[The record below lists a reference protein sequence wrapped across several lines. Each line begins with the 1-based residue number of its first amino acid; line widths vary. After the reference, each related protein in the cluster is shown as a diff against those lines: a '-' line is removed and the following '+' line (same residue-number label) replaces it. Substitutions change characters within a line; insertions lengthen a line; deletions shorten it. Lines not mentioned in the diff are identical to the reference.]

1 MAKGEDMRLEGKVAL
16 ITGGNAGIGQ
26 ATALRFAAEGAQVM
40 IAARDAERAQAVVHE
55 IEAGGGVARFV
66 ACDVRDPAQCEGA
79 VSATLDACGRLDILV
94 NNAGI
99 ILRNRSV
106 LETTLDEW
114 DDIFAVNSK
123 GAFLM
128 SKAALPHL
136 LETKG
141 NIVNVASYAGLVG
154 FVGAVAYCASKGA
167 LIQLTRAMAL
177 DHARQGVR
185 INCVCP
191 GSVHTP
197 MIEAAWERYG
207 AGAQEAWAEKHPL
220 GRVATPAEVAA
231 AILFLASADAD
242 FVTGVALPVDGGIT
256 AG

>member
-1 MAKGEDMRLEGKVAL
+1 MRLQGKVAL
-16 ITGGNAGIGQ
+16 ITGGNVGIGR
-26 ATALRFAAEGAQVM
+26 ATALRFAAKGAQVM
-40 IAARDAERAQAVVHE
+40 IAARDAGRAQAVVDA
-55 IEAGGGVARFV
+55 IAAAGGSARFV
-66 ACDVRDPAQCEGA
+66 ACDVRDPAQCAGA
-79 VSATLDACGRLDILV
+79 VSAAIEAYGRLDILV

-106 LETTLDEW
+106 LETSIDEW
-114 DDIFAVNSK
+114 EDIFAVNSK

-136 LETKG
+136 LATKG

-154 FVGAVAYCASKGA
+154 FPGAVAYCASKGA

-185 INCVCP
+185 VNCVCP

-197 MIEAAWERYG
+197 MIEAAWELYG
-207 AGAQEAWAEKHPL
+207 EGAPEAWAEKHPL
-220 GRVATPAEVAA
+220 GRIATPEEVAA